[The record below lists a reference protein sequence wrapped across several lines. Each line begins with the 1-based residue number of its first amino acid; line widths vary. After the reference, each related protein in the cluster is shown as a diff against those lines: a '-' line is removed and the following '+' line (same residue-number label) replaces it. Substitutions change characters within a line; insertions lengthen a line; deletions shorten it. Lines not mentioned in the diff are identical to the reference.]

1 MSVSSRIHMQVV
13 RSVAPEAEGSAS
25 TSTASTSAKLGSHTT
40 GVADSGRWSTRRIA
54 MYALFVALAMVTSF
68 IEFPITP
75 VTWLKYDPSG
85 IVCLIAGFA
94 YGPAAA
100 AIVSVL
106 GFVPHMFANP
116 WGSLMAVLVALFL
129 SVPAAFI
136 YRKIRTRKGAAIGIL
151 VGAVLAIVVA
161 LFIAAAV
168 IVGGRTGAKS
178 LVALAVTLVC
188 LFGVLLPALMKG
200 ANTLLMT
207 FIVCAYV
214 AVVSLTIVGGVQKKS
229 VCAMLGAVAGTALA
243 LLFGLL
249 AQALTRVDGLR
260 IEDVEPLLQLR
271 QTGTP
276 IGLRGLLVGG
286 IIISALGAVMD
297 VTMGI
302 ASSLAEVHAA
312 NPQLSRRE
320 LFRSGMN
327 IGRDM
332 VGTMTNTLILAF
344 LGSGFTLILYLYSL
358 GLSFRQL
365 MSSAYVSMEV
375 VSGIASSVGVILS
388 IPLTALIT
396 AAVFTREKQQS

>member
-1 MSVSSRIHMQVV
+1 MSVSSRIRMQVV

-116 WGSLMAVLVALFL
+116 WGSLMFL

-161 LFIAAAV
+161 LVSNLIVTPIYAHMTYQAVAAMILPILLPFNVAKMAIHAV
-168 IVGGRTGAKS
+168 ITFLIYKPIS
-178 LVALAVTLVC
+178 N
-188 LFGVLLPALMKG
+188 LL
-200 ANTLLMT
+200 
-207 FIVCAYV
+207 
-214 AVVSLTIVGGVQKKS
+214 S
-229 VCAMLGAVAGTALA
+229 
-243 LLFGLL
+243 
-249 AQALTRVDGLR
+249 
-260 IEDVEPLLQLR
+260 
-271 QTGTP
+271 
-276 IGLRGLLVGG
+276 
-286 IIISALGAVMD
+286 
-297 VTMGI
+297 
-302 ASSLAEVHAA
+302 
-312 NPQLSRRE
+312 
-320 LFRSGMN
+320 
-327 IGRDM
+327 
-332 VGTMTNTLILAF
+332 
-344 LGSGFTLILYLYSL
+344 
-358 GLSFRQL
+358 
-365 MSSAYVSMEV
+365 
-375 VSGIASSVGVILS
+375 
-388 IPLTALIT
+388 
-396 AAVFTREKQQS
+396 KQQ